1 MFSNA
6 LPPTKI
12 KISEFAV
19 ENAVKKIELI
29 VQKLLIRKLASAALP
44 KSQSVLTPLKAITK
58 K

>member
-1 MFSNA
+1 VFSNA

-12 KISEFAV
+12 KISKFAV

-44 KSQSVLTPLKAITK
+44 KSQSVLTSLKAITK